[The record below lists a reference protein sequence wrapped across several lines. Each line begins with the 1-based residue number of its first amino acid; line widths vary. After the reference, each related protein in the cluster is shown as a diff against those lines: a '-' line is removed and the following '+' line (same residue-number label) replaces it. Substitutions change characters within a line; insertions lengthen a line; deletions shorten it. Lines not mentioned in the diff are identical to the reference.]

1 MKMRPTLHQRLQ
13 YAFDNLMSRGT
24 PALVGG
30 LAALSLIMVLLAA
43 FVIRLG
49 GTALAPEGSGT
60 PMPFLE
66 AFWDSLMRTLDPG
79 TMGGDQ
85 GWGFRLVMLV
95 VTVGGIFIVSALI
108 GVLSSGLDQRLD
120 QLQKGRSQV
129 LESGHTVILGW
140 SPQIFT
146 ILSELMIANENQTNA
161 RIVILANQDKVEM
174 EDEVRERV
182 PQIGSTK
189 IIVRSGNPID
199 LTDLEIASPHSAR
212 SIIVLPPD
220 GDNPDTYVIK
230 TVLAITNNPKRHP
243 EPYHIVTQIHDQKNR
258 DVVEMVGGN
267 DRVQAVLSGDLIARV
282 VAQTS
287 RQSGLSVVYT
297 ELLNFGGDEIYF
309 TQEPTLVGKSYGEV
323 LLAYEDSC
331 VMGLEKPD
339 GTIRMNPPMDTP
351 IEAGDKLFALSADDD
366 TVRVSGL
373 AEVPLDADGLRAN
386 GSKRRLTPEKTMILG
401 WNECAATI
409 IRELDHYVAKGSRVM
424 VVADVDDQQVKREL
438 KECCQRM
445 PNQKVTFLPGDTT
458 SRRLLES
465 LKADEYDHMIVLSYA
480 GLEVQEAD
488 AKTLVTL
495 LHLRDIAETDATPFS
510 IVSEMLDLRNR
521 QLAEVAHVD
530 DFIVSAHLV
539 SLMMSQLSEN
549 ADLYAVFEDIFNAE
563 GSEIYLK
570 PIGEYIET
578 GRPVNFYTLVE
589 AARQR
594 GQTAFGYRLVR
605 EAGDAARSYGVHTNP
620 KKSEMITF
628 FPEDKLIVIAE
639 D

>member
-182 PQIGSTK
+182 PQIGSTR

-309 TQEPTLVGKSYGEV
+309 TQEPTLVGKSYGEA

>member
-230 TVLAITNNPKRHP
+230 TVLAITNNPTRHP

-309 TQEPTLVGKSYGEV
+309 TQEPTLVGKSYGEA

>member
-309 TQEPTLVGKSYGEV
+309 TQEPTLVGKSYGEA

-424 VVADVDDQQVKREL
+424 VVADVEDQQVKREL

>member
-309 TQEPTLVGKSYGEV
+309 TQEPTLVGKSYGEA

-438 KECCQRM
+438 KECRERM

>member
-309 TQEPTLVGKSYGEV
+309 TQEPTLVGKSYGEA